1 MTETGSSYTG
11 TQMSDSTNATKLVA
25 FIFSPLQALNLL
37 EYSNRFRAQMDF
49 VVVGGASSLEPVSRG
64 QIEKV
69 LEQAPP
75 REVLYHEGGIW
86 PTRPIRAHRNVS
98 STARKIRASLQ
109 SGPHCF
115 LVGEYRSA
123 FSWAVIHSLGD
134 VSDEIIVVDDGT
146 AMLRI
151 DRRSSVLRSSKV
163 RRQKLKELIFQ
174 TIGIPG
180 TVPRSSLT
188 FFTNFP
194 IGQTVAQHDV
204 IVRNDYRFIATS
216 QRQLPPDDE
225 FVYVIGNP
233 LLEVGVVDS
242 GDVELALR
250 LIDYA
255 STLAGRD
262 VIYLAHRRERME
274 KLDHLSHAAT
284 VVIPNVPF
292 ELYAATVGKRPSV
305 LVGYQSS
312 LFTTAA
318 QIFGDAIEIISVQ
331 LPRDRIGGAWCQFI
345 DNVYEY
351 YRTDFPTSISI
362 KSLPAG
368 ER

>member
-1 MTETGSSYTG
+1 
-11 TQMSDSTNATKLVA
+11 MSDSTNDTKLVA
-25 FIFSPLQALNLL
+25 IIFSPLQALNLL
-37 EYSNRFRAQMDF
+37 EYSNRFRAQIDL
-49 VVVGGASSLEPVSRG
+49 VVVGGASSLEPVSRA
-64 QIEKV
+64 QIENV

-75 REVLYHEGGIW
+75 REVFYHEGGIC
-86 PTRPIRAHRNVS
+86 PTRPIRAHRSIS
-98 STARKIRASLQ
+98 STARKIRASLT

-123 FSWAVIHSLGD
+123 FSWAVIHSL
-134 VSDEIIVVDDGT
+134 SDLSDRIIVVDDGT

-151 DRRSSVLRSSKV
+151 DRRSSVFRSSKV
-163 RRQKLKELIFQ
+163 RKQKLKELVFR

-180 TVPRSSLT
+180 TVPRSGLT

-194 IGQTVAQHDV
+194 ISQTVAQHDV
-204 IVRNDYRFIATS
+204 IIRNDYRFLAAS
-216 QRQLPPDDE
+216 QRQLPPDEE

-242 GDVELALR
+242 GDLELALR

-255 STLAGRD
+255 STLAGRK
-262 VIYLAHRRERME
+262 VIYLAHRRERLE
-274 KLDHLSHAAT
+274 KLNYLNRAAT
-284 VVIPNVPF
+284 VVIPSVPF

-331 LPRDRIGGAWCQFI
+331 LPRDQIGENWRRFI
-345 DNVYEY
+345 DGVYEY
-351 YRTDFPTSISI
+351 YRTSFPTSISI
-362 KSLPAG
+362 NSLPAV